1 MNTRI
6 TVHLDLSGLPPE
18 TASRIAVR
26 ARDGGID
33 IAIQVEPTSGLVP
46 ERPPTFTRAEVE
58 AVRRHYQSHPR
69 SRRGWGWPALLGAL
83 LLGWW
88 LGS

>member
-26 ARDGGID
+26 AHDDGID
-33 IAIQVEPTSGLVP
+33 IAIQVEPASDPVP
-46 ERPPTFTRAEVE
+46 EHPPTFTRAEVE
-58 AVRRHYQSHPR
+58 AVRHHFQHPPP
-69 SRRGWGWPALLGAL
+69 SRQGWEWPALLGAL